1 VSIDAAQS
9 EPCIGLFLRP
19 DVPNFSNNFRSEEW
33 MNVSV
38 LDHPVERLVKE
49 ERVSL
54 LGNVVLGLI
63 SLALMAYLLYVIVR
77 PGRF

>member
-1 VSIDAAQS
+1 
-9 EPCIGLFLRP
+9 
-19 DVPNFSNNFRSEEW
+19 